1 VRLELLSK
9 YPCLDFS
16 RLRVYSELMANVLR
30 DLSVAQLKRAAAIKG
45 RIDNLERQL
54 TGILG
59 IPETLTVG
67 GVIRRRRRMSAAVRK
82 KIAAAAR
89 ARWARVR
96 AGRK

>member
-1 VRLELLSK
+1 
-9 YPCLDFS
+9 
-16 RLRVYSELMANVLR
+16 MANVLR
-30 DLSVAQLKRAAAIKG
+30 DLTVAQLKRAATIKA

-59 IPETLTVG
+59 IPEAVTVG
-67 GVIRRRRRMSAAVRK
+67 GMMRRRRRMSAAARK